1 MKKTSIFWVI
11 LFLFSVTGLSASGQ
25 QSAQPPQ
32 YRQEATPVS
41 VHQVSPHVY
50 EVRGGDGAN
59 CSLIVGEKEA
69 FVIDA
74 KMTAKSAKEMTAA
87 IKKITGKPISHI
99 ILTHS
104 DGDHVNGLS
113 GFSGTTE
120 IIAHINTAKHIE
132 KANESGTE
140 KVPLPNE
147 TFDSRMSVYSGKFQV
162 DLLYFGPA
170 HTDGDIVILVPDDKI
185 AIVGDLFF
193 KGQDPLIHMNKN
205 GNSFGLVNVL
215 GRITELDVQTYL
227 SGHAEPVAK
236 AEVEELRKRI
246 IDNQKQVK
254 ALVEEGKTL
263 DEVKKSL
270 GISAEQSRWPSLTE
284 VIYLELTGDDQ
295 KKTE

>member
-1 MKKTSIFWVI
+1 MKIRTILSVI
-11 LFLFSVTGLSASGQ
+11 LFVTVTAGLPAFGQ

-69 FVIDA
+69 FAIDA

-87 IKKITGKPISHI
+87 IKKITSKPISHI

-113 GFSGTTE
+113 GFSITPD

-147 TFDSRMSVYSGKFQV
+147 TFDSRMSVYSGEFRI

-170 HTDGDIVILVPDDKI
+170 HTDGGIVILVPEDKV

-215 GRITELDVQTYL
+215 GRIAELDMQTYL

-246 IDNQKQVK
+246 IDSQKQVK

-270 GISAEQSRWPSLTE
+270 GVSTEQGRWPSLAE

-295 KKTE
+295 K

>member
-1 MKKTSIFWVI
+1 MKTKTILSVI
-11 LFLFSVTGLSASGQ
+11 LFAMMTAVLPASGQ

-32 YRQEATPVS
+32 YRQEATPVLA
-41 VHQVSPHVY
+41 HQVSPHVY

-69 FVIDA
+69 FLIDA

-87 IKKITGKPISHI
+87 IKKITGKPISRI

-104 DGDHVNGLS
+104 DGDHVNGLP
-113 GFSGTTE
+113 GISGTTD
-120 IIAHINTAKHIE
+120 ILAHINTAKHIE
-132 KANESGTE
+132 QANESGTE

-147 TFDSRMSVYSGKFQV
+147 IFDSRMSVFSEKFRI

-215 GRITELDVQTYL
+215 GRIAELDAQTFL
-227 SGHAEPVAK
+227 SGHTEPVAK
-236 AEVEELRKRI
+236 AEVEELRRSI
-246 IDNQKQVK
+246 IEKQNRVK
-254 ALVEEGKTL
+254 AMVEEDKTL
-263 DEVKKSL
+263 DEIKKAL
-270 GISAEQSRWPSLTE
+270 GVSTEQSRWRSLAE
-284 VIYLELTGDDQ
+284 VIYLELTGENQ
-295 KKTE
+295 K